1 MAKVS
6 MFAVLGRRYP
16 EFNNLSTNHFSEL
29 NRMNEIY
36 PIVRKLREDYPEMT
50 ILDVKKECL
59 EFLLNHSNHKF
70 VNQFLHVIADDIDWE
85 FLYNDN
91 LTSQLAT
98 V

>member
-1 MAKVS
+1 
-6 MFAVLGRRYP
+6 
-16 EFNNLSTNHFSEL
+16 
-29 NRMNEIY
+29 MNEY
-36 PIVRKLREDYPEMT
+36 PGYKNRATWVASICLGDSIQKLREDYPEMT

-91 LTSQLAT
+91 LTSQLAQ

>member
-1 MAKVS
+1 
-6 MFAVLGRRYP
+6 
-16 EFNNLSTNHFSEL
+16 
-29 NRMNEIY
+29 MNEY
-36 PIVRKLREDYPEMT
+36 PGYKNRATWVASTCLGESINKLRADYPEMT

-91 LTSQLAT
+91 LASQLAK

>member
-1 MAKVS
+1 
-6 MFAVLGRRYP
+6 
-16 EFNNLSTNHFSEL
+16 
-29 NRMNEIY
+29 MNEY
-36 PIVRKLREDYPEMT
+36 PGYKNRATFVASICLGDSIQKLREDYPEMT

-70 VNQFLHVIADDIDWE
+70 VNQFLHVVADDIDWE

-91 LTSQLAT
+91 LTSQLAQ

>member
-1 MAKVS
+1 
-6 MFAVLGRRYP
+6 
-16 EFNNLSTNHFSEL
+16 
-29 NRMNEIY
+29 MNEY
-36 PIVRKLREDYPEMT
+36 PGYKNRATIVASICLGDSIQKLREDYPEMT

-85 FLYNDN
+85 LLYNDN
-91 LTSQLAT
+91 LTSQLAQ

>member
-1 MAKVS
+1 
-6 MFAVLGRRYP
+6 
-16 EFNNLSTNHFSEL
+16 
-29 NRMNEIY
+29 MNEY
-36 PIVRKLREDYPEMT
+36 PGYKNRATWVASICLGDSIQKLRIDYPEMT
-50 ILDVKKECL
+50 ILDVKSECL

>member
-1 MAKVS
+1 
-6 MFAVLGRRYP
+6 
-16 EFNNLSTNHFSEL
+16 
-29 NRMNEIY
+29 MNEY
-36 PIVRKLREDYPEMT
+36 PGYKNRATFVASICLGDSIQKLREDYPEMT

-85 FLYNDN
+85 LLYNDN
-91 LTSQLAT
+91 LTSPLAQ

>member
-1 MAKVS
+1 
-6 MFAVLGRRYP
+6 
-16 EFNNLSTNHFSEL
+16 
-29 NRMNEIY
+29 MNEY
-36 PIVRKLREDYPEMT
+36 PGYKNRATFVASICLGDSIQKLREDYPEMT

-91 LTSQLAT
+91 LASQLAT

>member
-1 MAKVS
+1 
-6 MFAVLGRRYP
+6 
-16 EFNNLSTNHFSEL
+16 
-29 NRMNEIY
+29 MNEY
-36 PIVRKLREDYPEMT
+36 PGYKNRATFVASICLGDSIQKLREDYPEMT

-70 VNQFLHVIADDIDWE
+70 VNQFLHVIDDDIDWE

-91 LTSQLAT
+91 LASQLAT

>member
-1 MAKVS
+1 
-6 MFAVLGRRYP
+6 
-16 EFNNLSTNHFSEL
+16 
-29 NRMNEIY
+29 MNEY
-36 PIVRKLREDYPEMT
+36 PGYKNRATFVASICLGDSIQKLREDYPEMT

-70 VNQFLHVIADDIDWE
+70 VNQFLHVITDDIDWE

>member
-1 MAKVS
+1 
-6 MFAVLGRRYP
+6 
-16 EFNNLSTNHFSEL
+16 
-29 NRMNEIY
+29 MNEY
-36 PIVRKLREDYPEMT
+36 PGYKNRATWVASICLGDSIQKLREDYPEMT

-70 VNQFLHVIADDIDWE
+70 VNQFPHVIADDIDWE

-91 LTSQLAT
+91 LASQLAT

>member
-1 MAKVS
+1 
-6 MFAVLGRRYP
+6 
-16 EFNNLSTNHFSEL
+16 
-29 NRMNEIY
+29 MNEY
-36 PIVRKLREDYPEMT
+36 PGYKNRATFVASICLGDSTQKLREDYPEMT

>member
-1 MAKVS
+1 
-6 MFAVLGRRYP
+6 
-16 EFNNLSTNHFSEL
+16 
-29 NRMNEIY
+29 MNEY
-36 PIVRKLREDYPEMT
+36 PGYKNRATWVASICLGDSIQKLREDYPEMT

-91 LTSQLAT
+91 LASQLAT